1 MNLGDGKCNGLMLF
15 EKAGIGNWKTEW
27 GEWRECWESGW
38 ECGE

>member
-1 MNLGDGKCNGLMLF
+1 MNLSDGKWNGLMIF
-15 EKAGIGNWKTEW
+15 EKAGKGNWKTEW